1 MAHPFN
7 GSPKVERSRPSV
19 CSRVSADEDA
29 RTPGFSWFAPLKRG
43 FAVLLGLSAVAAG
56 VAAADKDAPPSN
68 QAATNLPPVVL
79 AFCAAKEQQVK
90 QLAAKLK
97 AEVLPTALNYFE
109 AAKKGDFAEAS
120 GLFDETRGLLQ
131 NDAASG
137 DQKTLD
143 ATTRAVALE
152 VHLALEQFIEGEP
165 KYALAFGNDIVKSLP
180 RGSIYFGGTDPGRGL
195 VTALSPSHEK
205 ADPCFT
211 LTQRALADGGY
222 LTYLRTMYGGKIYT
236 PTAKDSEG
244 AFKEYMDDARRRLE
258 HDQKFPNEPRQLK
271 PGEDVRMSKGKV
283 NVSGQVAVMAINGLL
298 SKIIFDRN
306 PDREFFI
313 EESFPL
319 DWMYPYLSPHGLVM
333 QINRKPVRTISPE
346 VVEKDRKYWLDQQ
359 RGMIGGWLKPETSVN
374 EICAFVEKVFE
385 KRDLDGFAG
394 DPKFVQ
400 NDHAAKMYSKLRSS
414 IGGLYGWRAN
424 NGKDAVDKE
433 RMEREADFAFRQ
445 AFAFCPSSPEA
456 VFRYINL
463 LVQQGRI
470 DDGLLIAQTAANIDS
485 ANGQMGTLIQE
496 LHRMKAKQAP

>member
-1 MAHPFN
+1 MNLLTLSKLQAP
-7 GSPKVERSRPSV
+7 GVV
-19 CSRVSADEDA
+19 GDA
-29 RTPGFSWFAPLKRG
+29 RKA
-43 FAVLLGLSAVAAG
+43 SAVFLILLSLIVVSTG
-56 VAAADKDAPPSN
+56 TIAADKDAAPNP
-68 QAATNLPPVVL
+68 AATNLPPIVL

-97 AEVLPTALNYFE
+97 AEVLPTALDYFE
-109 AAKKGDFAEAS
+109 AAKKGDWMQA
-120 GLFDETRGLLQ
+120 FDLNREVREFLQ
-131 NDAASG
+131 NPSASEN
-137 DQKTLD
+137 QKTLD
-143 ATTRAVALE
+143 ATTRAAALE
-152 VHLALEQFIEGEP
+152 VYLALELFIEGEP
-165 KYALAFGNDIVKSLP
+165 KYALAYGNDIVKSLP

-195 VTALSPSHEK
+195 VTALSASHEK

-211 LTQRALADGGY
+211 LTQRALADGTY
-222 LTYLRTMYGGKIYT
+222 LTYLRTMYGSKIYT

-244 AFKEYMDDARRRLE
+244 AFKEYLDDAQRRLE
-258 HDQKFPNEPRQLK
+258 HDRNFPNEPRQIK
-271 PGEDVRMSKGKV
+271 PGEDVRVNNGKV
-283 NVSGQVAVMAINGLL
+283 NVSGHVAVMAINGLL
-298 SKIIFDRN
+298 AKIIFDRN
-306 PDREFFI
+306 PDREFFV

-319 DWMYPYLSPHGLVM
+319 DWMYPHLSPHGLVM
-333 QINRKPVRTISPE
+333 KINRKPVASISLE
-346 VVEKDRKYWLDQQ
+346 AVEKDRKYWLEQQ

-374 EICAFVEKVFE
+374 EICAFAEKVFQ

-400 NDHAAKMYSKLRSS
+400 SEHATKMYSKLRSS

-470 DDGLLIAQTAANIDS
+470 DDGLLIAQTAANIDPG
-485 ANGQMGTLIQE
+485 NGQLQSLIQE
-496 LHRMKAKQAP
+496 LNRMKAKQAQ